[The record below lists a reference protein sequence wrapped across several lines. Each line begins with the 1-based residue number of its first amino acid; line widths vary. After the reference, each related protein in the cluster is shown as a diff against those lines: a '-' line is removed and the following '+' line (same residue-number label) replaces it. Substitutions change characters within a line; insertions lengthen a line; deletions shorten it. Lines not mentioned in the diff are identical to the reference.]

1 MRLPYAVPVHVR
13 VEAACT
19 ERTVTVPE
27 VEVSARYQVH
37 PCSVL
42 FDDGFLL
49 RLVSGPVRAG
59 YGVMTLRPAQR
70 ALPRL
75 LQPSRRVLRGVP
87 GDSPV
92 APVAYAS
99 EAERVIAARQQ
110 SEPPIRHPLLLV
122 NNLEADAAFNLGG
135 CRRAF
140 VLESKPLG
148 LLLGHGRGREHVVN
162 GCRLSRVHTRLNL
175 AAANLRRE
183 GGKRCKDRLLN
194 YKCVLYTLAR
204 GAGPNGWFSLASCRR
219 PSQTKFWR
227 VETKESCQMSNWIHT
242 YPGAHLTCPPYA
254 PPCCACR

>member
-1 MRLPYAVPVHVR
+1 
-13 VEAACT
+13 
-19 ERTVTVPE
+19 
-27 VEVSARYQVH
+27 
-37 PCSVL
+37 
-42 FDDGFLL
+42 
-49 RLVSGPVRAG
+49 
-59 YGVMTLRPAQR
+59 MTLRPAQR

-204 GAGPNGWFSLASCRR
+204 GARTGGSRSRLVAALARR
-219 PSQTKFWR
+219 SFGELKQKNR
-227 VETKESCQMSNWIHT
+227 VKCQIGSIRIR
-242 YPGAHLTCPPYA
+242 ALI
-254 PPCCACR
+254 

>member
-1 MRLPYAVPVHVR
+1 MGKQLENKKSTH
-13 VEAACT
+13 
-19 ERTVTVPE
+19 
-27 VEVSARYQVH
+27 
-37 PCSVL
+37 
-42 FDDGFLL
+42 LL
-49 RLVSGPVRAG
+49 RCVSGPVRAG

-148 LLLGHGRGREHVVN
+148 LLLGHGRRREHVVN
-162 GCRLSRVHTRLNL
+162 GCRLSRVNTRLNL

-183 GGKRCKDRLLN
+183 GRKRCKDRLLN

-219 PSQTKFWR
+219 PSQTSRRRFG
-227 VETKESCQMSNWIHT
+227 VETKRIVSNVKLDVTSGRSSDLSAVCSALLRVQVRINLPAESD
-242 YPGAHLTCPPYA
+242 PVAL
-254 PPCCACR
+254 

>member
-1 MRLPYAVPVHVR
+1 MGKQLENKKSTH
-13 VEAACT
+13 
-19 ERTVTVPE
+19 
-27 VEVSARYQVH
+27 
-37 PCSVL
+37 
-42 FDDGFLL
+42 LL
-49 RLVSGPVRAG
+49 RLISGPVRAG

-99 EAERVIAARQQ
+99 EAERVVAARQQ

-183 GGKRCKDRLLN
+183 GRKRCKDRLLN

-204 GAGPNGWFSLASCRR
+204 GARTGGSRSRLVAALARR
-219 PSQTKFWR
+219 LEFWI
-227 VETKESCQMSNWIHT
+227 VETKESCQIGSIRIR
-242 YPGAHLTCPPYA
+242 ALI
-254 PPCCACR
+254 

>member
-1 MRLPYAVPVHVR
+1 
-13 VEAACT
+13 
-19 ERTVTVPE
+19 
-27 VEVSARYQVH
+27 
-37 PCSVL
+37 
-42 FDDGFLL
+42 
-49 RLVSGPVRAG
+49 
-59 YGVMTLRPAQR
+59 MTLRPAQR

-148 LLLGHGRGREHVVN
+148 LLLGHGRRREHVVN
-162 GCRLSRVHTRLNL
+162 GCRLSRVNTRLNL

-183 GGKRCKDRLLN
+183 GRKRCKDRLLN

-204 GAGPNGWFSLASCRR
+204 GARTGGSRSRLVAALARR
-219 PSQTKFWR
+219 REGFRTELVQSTASRPKFWNKLKQVEQ
-227 VETKESCQMSNWIHT
+227 VETKESCQMSNWTSH
-242 YPGAHLTCPPYA
+242 PGAHLTCPPYA